1 MAKIKTL
8 KESELFKDL
17 SDKEIAVISQIATE
31 KTIPENTPL
40 FVENM
45 LGESL
50 FIIKSGSVQISKV
63 IPGVGEQNLLSLAP
77 GDFFGEMALLNGG
90 ARMVSA
96 KTEEKT
102 ELLIISRDDFKGLL
116 EKEPACCLKF
126 LQGIVGVFTN
136 RIRGSSQ
143 LINEFIAWKA
153 KNKGSSSDV
162 II

>member
-17 SDKEIAVISQIATE
+17 SDKEIAVVSQIATE
-31 KTIPENTPL
+31 KTIPKNTPL

-63 IPGVGEQNLLSLAP
+63 IPEEGERNLLSLGP

-96 KTEEKT
+96 KTIEET
-102 ELLIISRDDFKGLL
+102 DLLVINHDDFKALMD
-116 EKEPACCLKF
+116 KEPAGCLKF
-126 LQGIVGVFTN
+126 LQGIIKIFVN
-136 RIRGSSQ
+136 RIRDNTQ

-153 KNKGSSSDV
+153 KSKGNGSDV
-162 II
+162 LT